1 MSQDLREVLDILC
14 FELNYLE
21 QGGFDRDLAAL
32 GQRSPFLGTIACIN
46 FGDPLRAHACRE
58 CILYQFVP
66 GDKQGEEFPCHHIRL
81 NASGETIAGFM
92 KQKDPG
98 GMVLAL
104 EAWLRTTIAQL
115 QATLQPS
122 GEV

>member
-1 MSQDLREVLDILC
+1 ME
-14 FELNYLE
+14 
-21 QGGFDRDLAAL
+21 
-32 GQRSPFLGTIACIN
+32 
-46 FGDPLRAHACRE
+46 
-58 CILYQFVP
+58 
-66 GDKQGEEFPCHHIRL
+66 
-81 NASGETIAGFM
+81 
-92 KQKDPG
+92 QKDPG